1 MTKVKKMKDIQV
13 PSPIDKKNVSLDSLF
28 LDNKNPRFGGVL
40 ENNSQPEIIEKLAKE
55 KNLLELIESFSKN
68 GYYEAE
74 PLLVVEDIKE
84 KGKYVVIEGNR
95 RVAALKVLFSVDLL
109 KKFGFANKDLTPKG
123 NLATRLKEEIPVQV
137 YNSRDDLWSYLGFRH
152 IKGAMAWDPYSKA
165 LYIAS
170 LFDNG
175 TSIEEIVERIGDQNS
190 LVAKMSNGSRVI
202 QQAEKE
208 GYIKPQAISKF
219 AFSHFYTIL
228 GYKEAR
234 SFLGLKGAD
243 SVVLKKDPIPRNK
256 LENLKTLVEFIY
268 GSTDGKV
275 KSVIKSQNPD
285 IRRLAGILADSET
298 LAELKDNTDQPGIL
312 ENVYNTTKAAANE
325 AKELVPTLIAEALS
339 KLKKAMGNLYA
350 YKKAD
355 ATVRKQVGE
364 LKKIAEYLI
373 DEFEES
379 DDKKNKKKGKK

>member
-1 MTKVKKMKDIQV
+1 MTKVKKTKTIHV
-13 PSPIDKKNVSLDSLF
+13 PIPKERKSVSLDSLL

-40 ENNSQPEIIEKLAKE
+40 EDKSQSEIIDKLAKE
-55 KNLLELIESFSKN
+55 KNLLELIESFSQN

-74 PLLVVEDIKE
+74 PLLVVEAKE
-84 KGKYVVIEGNR
+84 HGKYIVIEGNR
-95 RVAALKVLFSVDLL
+95 RVAALKVLFDVDLL
-109 KKFGFANKDLTPKG
+109 KKFGFANKNIAPKG
-123 NLATRLKEEIPVQV
+123 DLANQLKENIPVQV

-208 GYIKPQAISKF
+208 GYIQPQAISKF

-234 SFLGLKGAD
+234 SFLGLRGTD
-243 SVVLKKDPIPRNK
+243 SVVLRKNPISKSK
-256 LENLKTLVEFIY
+256 LENLKMLVEFIY
-268 GSTDGKV
+268 GSTDGKI
-275 KSVIKSQNPD
+275 KSVIRSQNPD
-285 IRRLAGILADSET
+285 IRRLAGILADSAAV
-298 LAELKDNTDQPGIL
+298 AELKDNTDQPGII
-312 ENVYNTTKAAANE
+312 ETVYHTTKAAASE
-325 AKELVPTLIAEALS
+325 AKEVVPTLIAEALS

-350 YKKAD
+350 YKKPD
-355 ATVRKQVGE
+355 TATKEQVGE

-373 DEFEES
+373 DKFEES
-379 DDKKNKKKGKK
+379 NGKKRRT